1 MIFNNYIIFQYV
13 ISFIL
18 LFNLVKLFTKN
29 DNIRNILF
37 FVGNFFLLST
47 LVFEYTIII
56 ISAISIFIYAVGLY
70 LQKRN
75 SKSILAVAI
84 IIIIAL
90 WAIRN
95 YPTIQDLLERSV
107 LSFINAPILSVQ
119 KIGLSYILFRYIHWL
134 VESKNGNIRK
144 SNLFIFLNYILF
156 FPTILAGPIDTY
168 KNFQFWMRQ
177 YRRKYS
183 RIMFF
188 AGITRILIGAIKTLA
203 IVPLLINY
211 ATDYKL
217 LTNDFSP
224 IISLALSLLAYSAYI
239 YIDFSGYSDIAIGS
253 AYLLG
258 IKTPEN
264 FNNPYLS
271 TNLSDFWKK
280 WHITFSTFLKIYV
293 FKPTIFTLNK
303 LILPKNRLLVTV
315 LAYLITFVIC
325 GIWHGNQI
333 NFVYW
338 GLWHGMG
345 LGINKIFTTKF
356 KSKIKYVNTNY
367 YKIISIFIT
376 FIFVTFGW
384 MFFNYSHEQL
394 IEIFISII

>member
-1 MIFNNYIIFQYV
+1 
-13 ISFIL
+13 
-18 LFNLVKLFTKN
+18 
-29 DNIRNILF
+29 
-37 FVGNFFLLST
+37 
-47 LVFEYTIII
+47 
-56 ISAISIFIYAVGLY
+56 
-70 LQKRN
+70 
-75 SKSILAVAI
+75 
-84 IIIIAL
+84 
-90 WAIRN
+90 
-95 YPTIQDLLERSV
+95 
-107 LSFINAPILSVQ
+107 
-119 KIGLSYILFRYIHWL
+119 
-134 VESKNGNIRK
+134 
-144 SNLFIFLNYILF
+144 
-156 FPTILAGPIDTY
+156 
-168 KNFQFWMRQ
+168 
-177 YRRKYS
+177 
-183 RIMFF
+183 MFF